1 MPIKVL
7 MPALSPTMT
16 EGTITT
22 WIKSEGEQV
31 SSGEVLCE
39 IETDKAT
46 MEVEA
51 VEDGTLEK
59 IIIPGGTEDIAVN
72 TVIAIILEDGEDPS
86 TLELLDLDAP
96 PVIEKE
102 QIPSSDSAPAPRLT
116 ESIGSPDAVDVNR
129 TFASPLAKRLAA
141 KNAIDLNSIRGSG
154 PRGRVIKRD
163 VQEFLVNRTDEI
175 TQTATSLASEPNLTA
190 APKSVSEALP
200 RLPKPEF
207 DTLPNSSMRKVIAAR
222 LTESARD
229 IPHFNISIDVEADE
243 LLRVRDQLNCSDGLE
258 EKITINDLLI
268 KSVALALILQP
279 DCNVTFM
286 DEAILRFKRADIA
299 IAVAIDG
306 GLITP
311 IIHNASGKGLRTI
324 SQQTKE
330 LARRAQE
337 GKLAPEEYQGGTF
350 TISNLGMFKVK
361 SFNSI
366 INSPQGG
373 ILSVGAAE
381 QRAIVK
387 DGSLGIATVISL
399 TLAFDHRCIDG
410 VTAAAFAS
418 ELKGILE
425 NPMRLIL

>member
-16 EGTITT
+16 EGTIAT
-22 WIKSEGEQV
+22 WVKLEGEEV

-51 VEDGTLEK
+51 VEDGILDK
-59 IIIPGGTEDIAVN
+59 IIIPEGAENIAVN

-86 TLELLDLDAP
+86 ALSSLDLDTP
-96 PVIEKE
+96 PVLENHKTMV
-102 QIPSSDSAPAPRLT
+102 SDSVQALT
-116 ESIGSPDAVDVNR
+116 LSESTGPLDTRDINR
-129 TFASPLAKRLAA
+129 IFASPLARRIAE
-141 KNAIDLNSIRGSG
+141 KNAIDLNSIVGSG

-163 VQEFLVNRTDEI
+163 VEAFLVNRANEVIETTSPSPVPDPKTLRDLTHEI
-175 TQTATSLASEPNLTA
+175 PPTASNL
-190 APKSVSEALP
+190 
-200 RLPKPEF
+200 EF
-207 DTLPNSSMRKVIAAR
+207 DTLPNSSMRKVIATR
-222 LTESARD
+222 LTKSARD
-229 IPHFNISIDVEADE
+229 IPHFNISIDVEVDE
-243 LLRVRDQLNCSDGLE
+243 LFRVRHELNSSDDLE
-258 EKITINDLLI
+258 LKITINDLLI
-268 KSVALALILQP
+268 KSVALALMLQP
-279 DCNVTFM
+279 DCNVTFT
-286 DEAILRFKRADIA
+286 DEAILRFKCADIA

-311 IIHNASGKGLRTI
+311 IIYNSNEKGLRTI
-324 SQQTKE
+324 SQQSKE
-330 LARRAQE
+330 LVRRAQE

-366 INSPQGG
+366 INPPQGC
-373 ILSVGAAE
+373 ILSVGVAE
-381 QRAIVK
+381 QRPVVR
-387 DGSLGIATVISL
+387 DGSLDIATVMSL

-410 VTAAAFAS
+410 VTAAAFSS

>member
-16 EGTITT
+16 EGTIAA
-22 WIKSEGEQV
+22 WVKSEGEEV

-51 VEDGTLEK
+51 VEDGILGK
-59 IIIPGGTEDIAVN
+59 IVIPGGTENIAVN

-86 TLELLDLDAP
+86 TLKLIDIDASL
-96 PVIEKE
+96 VTEKE
-102 QIPSSDSAPAPRLT
+102 QVKGDDSVQNPGLSGSAGPLDSSD
-116 ESIGSPDAVDVNR
+116 INR
-129 TFASPLAKRLAA
+129 KLASPLAKRLAA
-141 KNAIDLNSIRGSG
+141 KNVIDLSLLQGSG

-163 VQEFLVNRTDEI
+163 VQEFLANRTDEI
-175 TQTATSLASEPNLTA
+175 TSATSSLESQPNLI
-190 APKSVSEALP
+190 ALP
-200 RLPKPEF
+200 NAVTETSSRMPTLEF
-207 DTLPNSSMRKVIAAR
+207 DTLPNSSMRKVIATR

-229 IPHFNISIDVEADE
+229 IPHFNISVDVEVDE
-243 LLRVRDQLNCSDGLE
+243 LLSVRDQINCSAGLE
-258 EKITINDLLI
+258 QKITINDLII

-279 DCNVTFM
+279 DCNVTFT
-286 DEAILRFKRADIA
+286 DESILRFKSADIA

-311 IIHNASGKGLRTI
+311 IIHNAGEKGLRAI
-324 SQQTKE
+324 SHQAKN
-330 LARRAQE
+330 LARKAQE

-350 TISNLGMFKVK
+350 TISNLGMYKVK

-366 INSPQGG
+366 INPPQSG

-387 DGSLGIATVISL
+387 DGSLGIATVMSL

-410 VTAAAFAS
+410 VTAAAFSS
-418 ELKGILE
+418 ELKAILE